1 VLNHQRQGAGQTV
14 VLLHGLFGSCR
25 YWSFLVDYLSPTYDV
40 VSLDLPGFGDSS
52 TVPVPKNVAG
62 YGAVVFEF
70 LQSLGIE
77 SFSVLGHSLGG
88 AIAQQMSLDYPDE
101 INKMVA
107 YATKPAVLDED
118 RFESFEKTL
127 DRILNSDIDDVV
139 KSQAANWFDAGA
151 DAQHFQLCLDAAQG
165 VTSASAGACVQAIRG
180 WDVRD
185 QLDKLEM
192 PVLIVSGDRDRSVSL
207 ETLVGEKQ
215 AIKNAQLSILPG
227 CGHMAHL
234 ESPQVFNQVIHE
246 FISAPKKNKSKIA

>member
-1 VLNHQRQGAGQTV
+1 MLNYQRKGAGQTV

-25 YWSFLVDYLSPTYDV
+25 YWSFLADHLSPTYDV
-40 VSLDLPGFGDSS
+40 ISLDLPGFGDSS

-62 YGAVVFEF
+62 YGAIVFDF

-77 SFSVLGHSLGG
+77 SFSILGHSLGG
-88 AIAQQMSLDYPDE
+88 AIAQQMSLDYPHE
-101 INKMVA
+101 IEKMVA

-139 KSQAANWFDAGA
+139 KSQATNWFDAGA
-151 DAQHFQLCLDAAQG
+151 DAQHFQLCLDAAKG
-165 VTSASAGACVQAIRG
+165 VTSVSAGECVQAIRG
-180 WDVRD
+180 WDARD

-246 FISAPKKNKSKIA
+246 FLSAPE